1 MHAARSV
8 RALAVSIATFA
19 GAAAAHADGWATL
32 TPIPVGRYNAA
43 AVALNGRIY
52 VFGGF
57 TSLGASS
64 DCYSYCEEDSTW
76 LALAAMLAPRYNGVG
91 VETEGTIYQIGGFS
105 APN

>member
-1 MHAARSV
+1 MHAARSI
-8 RALAVSIATFA
+8 RALVSLATLA

-76 LALAAMLAPRYNGVG
+76 LVLASMLAPRYNGIG
-91 VETEGTIYQIGGFS
+91 LETEGTIYQIGGF
-105 APN
+105 